1 MISFSTIKNIYKL
14 VFQKEIISTVLG
26 ALITSLITWYVFVK
40 NSNKELSRE
49 RLEKVFYP
57 VYISLEKHLYKFD
70 KKNMEFLYALKKV
83 EKILEDNRLL
93 TGNKLYFQY
102 TLIKNCDTSSA
113 KKINY
118 KKFCSMLIR
127 EYNKS
132 CRKIGLP
139 IITISYRIGYKQCT
153 TFQRMLWWFIYVLA
167 IIGVCILFI
176 LVYLMITIAIM
187 IILDNNNQLH

>member
-1 MISFSTIKNIYKL
+1 MSFSTIKYIFSVIFK
-14 VFQKEIISTVLG
+14 KEIISAVLG
-26 ALITSLITWYVFVK
+26 ALITSLITWYVFKK

-49 RLEKVFYP
+49 RLEKVFFP

-70 KKNMEFLYALKKV
+70 KNNIEFIYALNKA
-83 EKILEDNRLL
+83 EKIIKNNRLL

-102 TLIKNCDTSSA
+102 TLIQNSETNTA

-139 IITISYRIGYKQCT
+139 IITISYRMGYKQCT
-153 TFQRMLWWFIYVLA
+153 ILQRILWWLIYALIV
-167 IIGVCILFI
+167 IGLSTLFI
-176 LVYLMITIAIM
+176 LVYFTATFVVM